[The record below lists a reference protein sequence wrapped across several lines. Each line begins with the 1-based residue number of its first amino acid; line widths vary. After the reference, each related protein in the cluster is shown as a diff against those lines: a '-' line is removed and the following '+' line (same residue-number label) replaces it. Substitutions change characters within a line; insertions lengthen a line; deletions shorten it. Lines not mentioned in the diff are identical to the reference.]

1 MSNNREQI
9 ISRVQKEL
17 IGPGTDLFEC
27 SDKINFS
34 DEVIADKP
42 LLRYFSGILYPKQTA
57 ISDFVEDDDENDET
71 PSEIAEEVSE
81 TVIEDGDS
89 NPETESKED
98 NKEIQYSASTFFPS
112 QYGISFAISKECPEL
127 KIKLSFGNYKK
138 AKAKEISIFY
148 DGEIINADTGNSL
161 LDEYGLAQFVEYDKE
176 NRILRLP
183 KDLTKEQK
191 QLRSSCLNEL
201 GKGISRD
208 FTLYKTLTKLF
219 FKDKYKR
226 YDNEIESTV
235 SIDTIKQIENQHYK
249 ILLSKIDGVN
259 SENWWKGTTKTGD
272 TEKTF
277 LKDHLWL
284 HLKLYEQANNNVVK
298 VFIENTLLFPRTKF
312 STAKESLNMACLFQ
326 TEIKAETPHLLPFND
341 YKSNLYKSD
350 EDRMLDFLYRE
361 KLSYG
366 IGHNTACT
374 WENCED
380 DTKTPSWVSSTF
392 LPQFNVKSQST
403 DIENF
408 NKDTLEIK
416 QLSDFNTNSETI
428 ISNLKK
434 LSDEYL
440 KWTET
445 EEETADKFND
455 TEKELAKTN
464 IEKCKIIH
472 NRMLNGIELLEQ
484 SENAMRAFQ
493 LANTAIYLQ
502 MFQNQWH
509 FNKQKDGFE
518 AFERTDNPQL
528 NYQNY
533 KTADYPSQNRIPSWR
548 PFQLAFIL
556 QCLPSFIEG
565 NSDDRDL
572 VDLLYF
578 PTGGGKTE
586 AYLALSAFLIFWRR
600 LQYPDNYGG
609 VNIIIRYTLRLLS
622 AQQFERATKLILACE
637 FIRKNN
643 SDLGNEKITI
653 GFWVGSSTI
662 PNKIRSN
669 DNNCAEKKLQNAQ
682 ERLNSRQA
690 TINPFQL
697 SNCQWCNTKIIGR
710 EQETET
716 ASIGHRINRQNHL
729 SSYCLNPN
737 CEYSEQKDG
746 FPITLIDEDIYDNP
760 PTMLFATVDKFA
772 QLAWKGEATSLFN
785 SQNKNGNE
793 NRKPELIIQDELHLL
808 SGPLGSLV
816 GLFENVI
823 LSLCTTETQKP
834 KIIVS
839 TATVKNV
846 EEQVKGL
853 YSRQVQIFPQNATN
867 ADNTFFSK
875 TLQESKR
882 RYVGILPTGK
892 TQTMA
897 TLRLNAALLFARLE
911 LWKNSIDKKDADQFW
926 TILSYFKSLKHIGR
940 FSNKI
945 VAELIPE
952 IKQLQ
957 VRYLMNVHPYFNN
970 YNKLSYRNLELT
982 SRIASERIKRNLDKL
997 NIPFDGDL
1005 QKYQSFDVVLAT
1017 NMISVG
1023 LDVGRLNIMLMNG
1036 MPPNTAEYIQASSRV
1051 ARKNEGLV
1059 FTLFD
1064 PNNTRDLSYFEDFVP
1079 FHKTFYKQ
1087 VEPIS
1092 VTPFAENAL
1101 DKLLFTAIVTYFR
1114 HKLGFADNK
1123 MPYSLIENGN
1133 KQRLVNELNALF
1145 NTHVFADDED
1155 KNLLISEISDLIQKW
1170 EYRIQASPE
1179 PSRDAGLYF
1188 YGGKNETQKK
1198 KNLLKPIQERQNT
1211 DDKLVG
1217 MQSMRSVEASVSIK
1231 IKK

>member
-1 MSNNREQI
+1 MNNREKI

-34 DEVIADKP
+34 DEIIADKP

-57 ISDFVEDDDENDET
+57 IGDFVEDDDENEET
-71 PSEIAEEVSE
+71 PIEIVEENKDNGENVDKEIQSP
-81 TVIEDGDS
+81 T
-89 NPETESKED
+89 TKED
-98 NKEIQYSASTFFPS
+98 DKEVQYSASTFFPS
-112 QYGISFAISKECPEL
+112 QYGISFAVSKDCSEL

-138 AKAKEISIFY
+138 AKAKEIAIFY
-148 DGEIINADTGNSL
+148 DDDIINADSGNSL
-161 LDEYGLAQFVEYDKE
+161 LEEFDLQEFIEYDTKNKLLKLHKE
-176 NRILRLP
+176 P
-183 KDLTKEQK
+183 TKGQK
-191 QLRSSCLNEL
+191 QLRSNCLNEL
-201 GKGISRD
+201 GKGTSRD
-208 FTLYKTLTKLF
+208 NALYKILTKLF
-219 FKDKYKR
+219 FRDKYKR
-226 YDNEIESTV
+226 YDNKIEITIA
-235 SIDTIKQIENQHYK
+235 IDDIKQLENQYYK
-249 ILLSKIDGVN
+249 ILLSEIEGV
-259 SENWWKGTTKTGD
+259 SCVNWWTSK
-272 TEKTF
+272 EES
-277 LKDHLWL
+277 LKDNLWL
-284 HLKLYEQANNNVVK
+284 HIKLYEQPNNKYIVK

-312 STAKESLNMACLFQ
+312 VIAKEILNQACLFQ
-326 TEIKAETPHLLPFND
+326 TKIKVETPYLQPFND
-341 YKSNLYKSD
+341 YKSNLYKPD

-374 WENCED
+374 WEDCKD
-380 DTKTPSWVSSTF
+380 DTKKPTWVSSTF

-403 DIENF
+403 DIDGF
-408 NKDTLEIK
+408 DKKWLEIK
-416 QLSDFNTNSETI
+416 QLSEFNTSSNII
-428 ISNLKK
+428 ISNLNK
-434 LSDEYL
+434 LSTEYSKWLEYEQKTRENL
-440 KWTET
+440 KK
-445 EEETADKFND
+445 EEKS
-455 TEKELAKTN
+455 LAQSN
-464 IEKCKIIH
+464 IEKCKIIQS
-472 NRMLNGIELLEQ
+472 RMQAGIKLLAQ
-484 SENAMRAFQ
+484 NENAMRAFQ

-509 FNKQKDGFE
+509 FSKQKDGFE
-518 AFERTDNPQL
+518 AFERTDSPQYT
-528 NYQNY
+528 YQDY
-533 KTADYPSQNRIPSWR
+533 TTKDYPDQNSVPSWR

-556 QCLPSFIEG
+556 QCLPSFIEE
-565 NSDDRDL
+565 NSEDRDL

-600 LQYPDNYGG
+600 LQYPNNYGG

-637 FIRKNN
+637 FIRKNHT
-643 SDLGNEKITI
+643 DLGNERITI
-653 GFWVGSSTI
+653 GFWVGGSTI
-662 PNKIRSN
+662 PNKIKSN
-669 DNNCAEKKLQNAQ
+669 DNNCAEKKLQNTQ
-682 ERLNSRQA
+682 DRLNKNQP

-710 EQETET
+710 LQADTNP
-716 ASIGHRINRQNHL
+716 SIGHRINRQNHL
-729 SSYCLNPN
+729 TSHCLNSN
-737 CEYSEQKDG
+737 CEYSESKDG
-746 FPITLIDEDIYDNP
+746 FPIVLVDENIYKNP

-772 QLAWKGEATSLFN
+772 QLAWKGEATTLFN
-785 SQNKNGNE
+785 HNK

-867 ADNTFFSK
+867 ADDTFFSK
-875 TLQESKR
+875 TLPTSKR

-911 LWKNSIDKKDADQFW
+911 LWKNSTNKTEADQFW

-957 VRYLMNVHPYFNN
+957 VRYLMNVLPYNNN
-970 YNKLSYRNLELT
+970 YNKLPYRNLELT
-982 SRIASERIKRNLDKL
+982 SRIPSERIKRNLDKL
-997 NIPFDGDL
+997 DIAFDGDL
-1005 QKYQSFDVVLAT
+1005 KKYKSFDIVLAT

-1051 ARKNEGLV
+1051 ARKNEGVV

-1123 MPYSLIENGN
+1123 MPYLLIKNNN
-1133 KQRLVNELNALF
+1133 KQRLIDELNKLF
-1145 NTHVFADDED
+1145 YSHSFADDED
-1155 KNLLISEISDLIQKW
+1155 KQLIVSEIAELIQEW
-1170 EYRIQASPE
+1170 EYKIQASP
-1179 PSRDAGLYF
+1179 DGGLYY
-1188 YGGKNETQKK
+1188 YGGNQETTKK
-1198 KNLLKPIQERQNT
+1198 KNLLKPIQERKNA
-1211 DDKLVG
+1211 DDKLVS
-1217 MQSMRSVEASVSIK
+1217 MQSMRSVEPSVNIK
-1231 IKK
+1231 IKRF

>member
-1 MSNNREQI
+1 MSNREKV

-27 SDKINFS
+27 SDKVNFS

-57 ISDFVEDDDENDET
+57 IGDFVEDDDENDET
-71 PSEIAEEVSE
+71 PSEIAEEVSN
-81 TVIEDGDS
+81 TVVEDGDA
-89 NPETESKED
+89 NPAIESKED
-98 NKEIQYSASTFFPS
+98 NKEVQYSASTFFPS
-112 QYGISFAISKECPEL
+112 QYGISFAVSKDCPEL
-127 KIKLSFGNYKK
+127 KINLSFGNYKK
-138 AKAKEISIFY
+138 AKTKEIAI
-148 DGEIINADTGNSL
+148 
-161 LDEYGLAQFVEYDKE
+161 EYGGDSVDLLEQFGLQPFVIFDSENKLLKQTKE
-176 NRILRLP
+176 
-183 KDLTKEQK
+183 LTKQEK
-191 QLRSSCLNEL
+191 QQRSSCLNSL
-201 GKGISRD
+201 GEDHRD
-208 FTLYKTLTKLF
+208 SGLYKTLTKLF

-226 YDNEIESTV
+226 YDNRIETIIT
-235 SIDTIKQIENQHYK
+235 IDNVKQSENQHYK
-249 ILLSKIDGVN
+249 ILLSKIENVN
-259 SENWWKGTTKTGD
+259 YATWWRSK
-272 TEKTF
+272 EQS
-277 LKDHLWL
+277 LKDYLWL
-284 HLKLYEQANNNVVK
+284 HLKLYEQENNNVVK

-326 TEIKAETPHLLPFND
+326 TEIKIETPRLKPFNN
-341 YKSNLYKSD
+341 YKTNLYKSE

-366 IGHNTACT
+366 IGHNIACT

-380 DTKTPSWVSSTF
+380 DTKKPSWVSSTF

-403 DIENF
+403 DIEGFNKKQLGIKGLSSF
-408 NKDTLEIK
+408 NSNKDTIV
-416 QLSDFNTNSETI
+416 
-428 ISNLKK
+428 SNLKK
-434 LSDEYL
+434 LADTYL
-440 KWTET
+440 KWIENEETET
-445 EEETADKFND
+445 SKLSENDKI
-455 TEKELAKTN
+455 LALSN
-464 IEKCKIIH
+464 IEKCKTIQK
-472 NRMLNGIELLEQ
+472 RMQKGIELLE
-484 SENAMRAFQ
+484 SNDNVFRAFQ

-509 FNKQKDGFE
+509 FSKQKDGFE
-518 AFERTDNPQL
+518 AFERTDCPQYT
-528 NYQNY
+528 YQEY
-533 KTADYPSQNRIPSWR
+533 ATKDYPDTNRIPSWR

-556 QCLPSFIEG
+556 QCLPSFIDE
-565 NSDDRDL
+565 NCTDRDL

-600 LQYPDNYGG
+600 LQYPESYGG

-637 FIRKNN
+637 FIRKIHE
-643 SDLGNEKITI
+643 DLGNERITI
-653 GFWVGSSTI
+653 GFWVGGSTI
-662 PNKIRSN
+662 PNTIKEAK
-669 DNNCAEKKLQNAQ
+669 DKLSHTQ
-682 ERLNSRQA
+682 ERLNSNKHS
-690 TINPFQL
+690 INPFQL
-697 SNCQWCNTKIIGR
+697 SNCQWCNTKIIGKT
-710 EQETET
+710 QENDKL
-716 ASIGHRINRQNHL
+716 SIGHRINRQNQL
-729 SSYCLNPN
+729 NSYCLNPN
-737 CEYSEQKDG
+737 CAYSDSEQNDG
-746 FPITLIDEDIYDNP
+746 LPIVLVDEDIYSNP

-785 SQNKNGNE
+785 HND

-816 GLFENVI
+816 GLFENII
-823 LSLCTTETQKP
+823 LSLCTTDTQKP

-853 YSRQVQIFPQNATN
+853 YSRAVQIFPQNATN

-875 TLQESKR
+875 TLPESKR

-892 TQTMA
+892 TQTM
-897 TLRLNAALLFARLE
+897 TNLRLNAALLFARLE
-911 LWKNSIDKKDADQFW
+911 LWKNSTDKTEADQFW

-945 VAELIPE
+945 TAELLPE

-957 VRYLMNVHPYFNN
+957 VRYLMNVFPYNNN
-970 YNKLSYRNLELT
+970 YSKLPYRNLELT
-982 SRIASERIKRNLDKL
+982 SRIASERIKQNLDKL
-997 NIPFDGDL
+997 DIAFDGDL
-1005 QKYQSFDVVLAT
+1005 QKYQSYDIVLAT

-1051 ARKNEGLV
+1051 ARKNEGIV
-1059 FTLFD
+1059 FAIFD

-1101 DKLLFTAIVTYFR
+1101 DKLLFTSMVTYFR
-1114 HKLGFADNK
+1114 HKMGYAANALTDNK
-1123 MPYSLIENGN
+1123 QQLE
-1133 KQRLVNELNALF
+1133 NELKAIFDNHKF
-1145 NTHVFADDED
+1145 VDNED
-1155 KNLLISEISDLIQKW
+1155 KELIGSFIADLLQKW
-1170 EYRIQASPE
+1170 EYKIQAS
-1179 PSRDAGLYF
+1179 
-1188 YGGKNETQKK
+1188 N
-1198 KNLLKPIQERQNT
+1198 NLHYSTNSNQGDTERVQYLMKPIQSRQNA

-1217 MQSMRSVEASVSIK
+1217 MQSMRSVEPSASIK
-1231 IKK
+1231 IKRF

>member
-1 MSNNREQI
+1 MSNNREQV

-27 SDKINFS
+27 EDKINFS
-34 DEVIADKP
+34 DEIIADKP
-42 LLRYFSGILYPKQTA
+42 LSRYFSGILYPKQTA
-57 ISDFVEDDDENDET
+57 IGDFQEDDDENEET
-71 PSEIAEEVSE
+71 PPEVAEENNTE
-81 TVIEDGDS
+81 NT
-89 NPETESKED
+89 ETEELEKTAELKED
-98 NKEIQYSASTFFPS
+98 EKEVQYSASTFFPS
-112 QYGISFAISKECPEL
+112 QYGISFAVSKDCPEL
-127 KIKLSFGNYKK
+127 KINLLFGIYKK

-148 DGEIINADTGNSL
+148 DGDIQNADTGQSL
-161 LDEYGLAQFVEYDKE
+161 LEQFGLHQFVEYEAE
-176 NRILRLP
+176 NKLLKIP
-183 KDLTKEQK
+183 KDLIKKQK
-191 QLRSSCLNEL
+191 QYRINCLNTL
-201 GKGISRD
+201 GKETSRD
-208 FTLYKTLTKLF
+208 SALYKTLTKLF

-226 YDNEIESTV
+226 YDNKIKTTV
-235 SIDTIKQIENQHYK
+235 SIDTIRQAENQHYE
-249 ILLSKIDGVN
+249 ILLSDIEGINCD
-259 SENWWKGTTKTGD
+259 NWWKGKLLKEGKD
-272 TEKTF
+272 EF
-277 LKDHLWL
+277 LKDY
-284 HLKLYEQANNNVVK
+284 LKLHIKLYDQPNNKFVVK
-298 VFIENTLLFPRTKF
+298 VFIENTLLFPRSKF
-312 STAKESLNMACLFQ
+312 SMGKESLNMACLFQ
-326 TEIKAETPHLLPFND
+326 TEIKVETPHLQPFND
-341 YKSNLYKSD
+341 YKKNLYKSP
-350 EDRMLDFLYRE
+350 EDIMLDFLYRE

-380 DTKTPSWVSSTF
+380 DTQKTTWVSSTF

-408 NKDTLEIK
+408 DKKILEIK
-416 QLSDFNTNSETI
+416 QLSEFNIDRITI

-434 LSDEYL
+434 LSVEYL
-440 KWTET
+440 KWIET
-445 EEETADKFND
+445 EEN
-455 TEKELAKTN
+455 EKQKLAQPN
-464 IEKCKIIH
+464 IEKCKNIQK
-472 NRMLNGIELLEQ
+472 RMQDGIDLLEQ
-484 SENAMRAFQ
+484 NENAMRAFQ

-509 FNKQKDGFE
+509 FSRQKDGFE
-518 AFERTDNPQL
+518 AFERTNSPQFA
-528 NYQNY
+528 YQEY
-533 KTADYPSQNRIPSWR
+533 ATVDYPDTNRVPIWR

-556 QCLPSFIEG
+556 QCLPSFINE

-637 FIRKNN
+637 FIRKNHI
-643 SDLGNEKITI
+643 DLGSERVTI
-653 GFWVGSSTI
+653 GFWVGGDTL
-662 PNKIRSN
+662 PNKIKS
-669 DNNCAEKKLQNAQ
+669 AEKKCAENRLK
-682 ERLNSRQA
+682 ETLDRLNKDLP

-697 SNCQWCNTKIIGR
+697 SNCQWCNAKIIGR
-710 EQETET
+710 MQENET
-716 ASIGHRINRQNHL
+716 PNIGHRISRNHL
-729 SSYCLNPN
+729 TSHCLNPN

-746 FPITLIDEDIYDNP
+746 FPIVLVDDDIYENP

-785 SQNKNGNE
+785 SQNKNGND

-823 LSLCTTETQKP
+823 LALCTTEIQKP

-867 ADNTFFSK
+867 ADDTFFSK

-911 LWKNSIDKKDADQFW
+911 LWKNSADKTEADQFW

-957 VRYLMNVHPYFNN
+957 VRYLMNTYPYLNN
-970 YNKLSYRNLELT
+970 YYKLPYRNLELT
-982 SRIASERIKRNLDKL
+982 SRIASEKIKKNLDKL
-997 NIPFDGDL
+997 DIAFDGSL
-1005 QKYQSFDVVLAT
+1005 EKYKSFDIVLAT

-1051 ARKNEGLV
+1051 ARKNEGVV

-1101 DKLLFTAIVTYFR
+1101 DKLLFTSMVTYFR
-1114 HKLGFADNK
+1114 HKIGNVA
-1123 MPYSLIENGN
+1123 SALIENEN
-1133 KQRLVNELNALF
+1133 RQQFKNELENIF
-1145 NTHVFADDED
+1145 NNHSFADRED
-1155 KNLLISEISDLIQKW
+1155 KEVIMAKIKDLLEAWKCKIDASTNLQYAHTNWQGD
-1170 EYRIQASPE
+1170 
-1179 PSRDAGLYF
+1179 
-1188 YGGKNETQKK
+1188 TQKVQY
-1198 KNLLKPIQERQNT
+1198 LMKPIQKKQGD

-1217 MQSMRSVEASVSIK
+1217 MQSMRSVEPSAIIK
-1231 IKK
+1231 IQRY